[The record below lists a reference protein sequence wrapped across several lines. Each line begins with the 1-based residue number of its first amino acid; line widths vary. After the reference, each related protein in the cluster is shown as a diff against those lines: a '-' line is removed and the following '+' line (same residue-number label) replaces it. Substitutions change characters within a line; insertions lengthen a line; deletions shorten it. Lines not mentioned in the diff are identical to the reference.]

1 MGVAPID
8 SSTAMIASSAGGVP
22 NPSSL
27 AGMPPA
33 VLAYSDA
40 INQAASATGVPA
52 RLIASVVTAE
62 SCGRADIV
70 NGSHCSSAGAI
81 GAMQLM
87 PATARQ
93 LGVDPTKPD
102 QNIMGGARYLAM
114 LIKQYGGD
122 YTRAVR
128 AYNAGPG
135 NENSGKASTFTE
147 TRNYQ
152 SKVMGLFGGSAAA
165 NYPRADIA
173 SLKQPQLAKGGW
185 SLGSLFNLKYLFE
198 FTSITSMDEVM
209 DRMQQADPQLFPENA
224 ADQLEFR
231 RLLADQLRRENATQM
246 VDATHFKAGAQ
257 VRFPPVELPKK
268 PESQFRAFLAA
279 PVTLTPTATVNTAQA
294 PPDPSMGRVY
304 LPPRAV

>member
-1 MGVAPID
+1 MAVTSID
-8 SSTAMIASSAGGVP
+8 SGTSKIASPTGMP

-27 AGMPPA
+27 VGMPPA
-33 VLAYSDA
+33 VLQYSDA
-40 INQAASATGVPA
+40 INKAASATGVPA

-152 SKVMGLFGGSAAA
+152 AKVMGLFAGTAAA
-165 NYPRADIA
+165 NYPRADVA
-173 SLKQPQLAKGGW
+173 SLRTPTLPKGGW
-185 SLGSLFNLKYLFE
+185 SLESLFNLKYLFE
-198 FTSITSMDEVM
+198 FSNITTMDEVM
-209 DRMQQADPQLFPENA
+209 DRMQKEDPQLFPENA
-224 ADQLEFR
+224 ADQVEFR
-231 RLLADQLRRENATQM
+231 RILEDQLRRENAAQM

-257 VRFPPVELPKK
+257 IRFPPVELPPK
-268 PESQFRAFLAA
+268 PDSQFRAFVA
-279 PVTLTPTATVNTAQA
+279 PPVALTPTATVNVAQA
-294 PPDPSMGRVY
+294 RPDPSMGRVY
-304 LPPRAV
+304 LPIPSA